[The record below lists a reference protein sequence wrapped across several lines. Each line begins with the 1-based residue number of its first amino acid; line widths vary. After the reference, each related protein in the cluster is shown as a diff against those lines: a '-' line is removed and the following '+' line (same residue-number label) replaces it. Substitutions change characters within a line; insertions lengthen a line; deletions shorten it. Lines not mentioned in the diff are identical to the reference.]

1 MDSPPLRLILIVWRT
16 LVEYLGWVLQHSS
29 SARCEAC
36 QRCIFH
42 TSWAQASHLDHT
54 RVNCIDQSIPEPL
67 LHRPVVHGS
76 SSLLS
81 PHSWIYAFSVGP
93 IQLFGCSSPVCDF
106 PLSML
111 PALRT
116 VPSSPLDPLVPSS
129 YTASPPS
136 GFVSGSL
143 IINSR
148 MQGIAGRTQ
157 QNGKPHIKTWTEQ
170 RA

>member
-42 TSWAQASHLDHT
+42 TSWAQASHLDYT

-81 PHSWIYAFSVGP
+81 PCPRTLSAGLIGLSRCYVSIWKPSFSNVPTKLPGLISSAGYVQSP
-93 IQLFGCSSPVCDF
+93 GSVSFTSVILIFSSAPTTNFVQLFGYVSRSR
-106 PLSML
+106 L
-111 PALRT
+111 P
-116 VPSSPLDPLVPSS
+116 D
-129 YTASPPS
+129 
-136 GFVSGSL
+136 
-143 IINSR
+143 
-148 MQGIAGRTQ
+148 
-157 QNGKPHIKTWTEQ
+157 H
-170 RA
+170 